1 MLCSVCSLSASCT
14 RRSQEYNLSHSLMPV
29 QGLREQFSCVLWWP
43 HRERNRFAA
52 TTGRTIQ
59 RERGLRRVFICV
71 WCRASWRNHFI
82 QPKRHRECVMHSLGN
97 TERWRNVLSE
107 GIYTHVSSVL
117 LSTHVLLPAPGLLLL
132 LLVGNSKAN
141 VASGSLAACSVC

>member
-1 MLCSVCSLSASCT
+1 
-14 RRSQEYNLSHSLMPV
+14 
-29 QGLREQFSCVLWWP
+29 
-43 HRERNRFAA
+43 
-52 TTGRTIQ
+52 
-59 RERGLRRVFICV
+59 
-71 WCRASWRNHFI
+71 
-82 QPKRHRECVMHSLGN
+82 MHSLGN